1 MKSKEMDMTT
11 GNLAKKIIIFALPV
25 MLSSIIQL
33 LFNACDLVVIGQ
45 FSGDN
50 SLAAVGSTGALI
62 NLIINMFIGV
72 SVGANVICARAI
84 GNKDIEKAQ
93 RCVHTAITFSFIAGI
108 ILTIFGIIAARECL
122 ILMDTKDECLD
133 KATLYVQIYFGG
145 MIFNMLYNFGSAILR
160 SVGETRK
167 PLYFITAAGI
177 INAGLNL
184 LFVIVFKMDV
194 AGVALATIISQAIS
208 AVLVFI
214 CLTRKTGYVNL
225 NIKKLRIHGLELKEM
240 IFNGLPAG
248 IQGSLFSISNVFI
261 QKAVNSFNITAIVS
275 GNTASSNVEGFI
287 YQSMNSFYQACISF
301 TSQNFGAKNKK
312 NCKKV
317 LIYCQIFAVLTGVIL
332 GGIVLIFKDQFLG
345 FYTSNQEAIN
355 YGVQR
360 IVIICTTYYLCGIM
374 DVFVGGMRGLG
385 YSVVPM
391 IVSIMGACVFRI
403 VWIHTIF
410 AANHTLFI
418 LYISYPISWLL
429 TSLIHFISYI
439 IVYRKIKFEPDNSN
453 MSIAIAT
460 HNNSAC

>member
-1 MKSKEMDMTT
+1 
-11 GNLAKKIIIFALPV
+11 
-25 MLSSIIQL
+25 
-33 LFNACDLVVIGQ
+33 
-45 FSGDN
+45 
-50 SLAAVGSTGALI
+50 
-62 NLIINMFIGV
+62 
-72 SVGANVICARAI
+72 
-84 GNKDIEKAQ
+84 
-93 RCVHTAITFSFIAGI
+93 
-108 ILTIFGIIAARECL
+108 
-122 ILMDTKDECLD
+122 
-133 KATLYVQIYFGG
+133 
-145 MIFNMLYNFGSAILR
+145 
-160 SVGETRK
+160 
-167 PLYFITAAGI
+167 
-177 INAGLNL
+177 
-184 LFVIVFKMDV
+184 
-194 AGVALATIISQAIS
+194 
-208 AVLVFI
+208 
-214 CLTRKTGYVNL
+214 
-225 NIKKLRIHGLELKEM
+225 
-240 IFNGLPAG
+240 
-248 IQGSLFSISNVFI
+248 
-261 QKAVNSFNITAIVS
+261 
-275 GNTASSNVEGFI
+275 
-287 YQSMNSFYQACISF
+287 MNSFYQACISF

-345 FYTSNQEAIN
+345 FYTNNQEAIN

-460 HNNSAC
+460 QNNSAC